1 MGMTVLK
8 LSGSLSDDP
17 TSLDLLCEYISQQS
31 SQVVVVHG
39 GGKQINEM
47 CKQLGIPVMQVA
59 GRRITT
65 PETMDVL
72 LKTVGGSLNR
82 GLVSDFRSRGINA
95 IGLTGAD
102 GGLTTSHKRPPLTI
116 DGVETDF
123 QLVGELDSVD
133 PSILKLLLSGRV
145 VPIIGCLTWSKAHG
159 YLNINADT
167 FAISIA
173 SALNA
178 EEIVF
183 LMEPEAVLDGK
194 KQPLSHIN
202 KHDFLEGVTQG
213 WITDGM
219 RPKLETGFKALEYGI
234 KTVKMTNPAG
244 LAQQKGTI
252 LS

>member
-1 MGMTVLK
+1 MTVIK

-17 TSLDLLCEYISQQS
+17 TSLDFLCDFIRHKP

-47 CKQLGIPVMQVA
+47 CKQLGIPVLQVA

-65 PETMDVL
+65 PQTMDVL

-82 GLVSDFRSRGINA
+82 GLVSECRSRGIHA
-95 IGLTGAD
+95 VGLTGAD
-102 GGLTTSHKRPPLTI
+102 GGLTTSHKRPPLMI

-123 QLVGELDSVD
+123 QLVGELDEVHPAIIYSLF
-133 PSILKLLLSGRV
+133 SNGF
-145 VPIIGCLTWSKAHG
+145 VPIIGCLTWSKEHG

-178 EEIVF
+178 DEIVF
-183 LMEPEAVLDGK
+183 LMEPEAVLDAEKQQISHLK
-194 KQPLSHIN
+194 KS
-202 KHDFLEGVTQG
+202 DFLDGVEQG

-219 RPKLETGFKALEYGI
+219 RPKLETGFKALESGI
-234 KTVKMTNPAG
+234 MSVKLTNPAG
-244 LAQQKGTI
+244 LASQKGTT
-252 LS
+252 LA

>member
-1 MGMTVLK
+1 MTVIK
-8 LSGSLSDDP
+8 LSGSLSDEP
-17 TSLDLLCEYISQQS
+17 ASMDLLCEYISQQT

-47 CKQLGIPVMQVA
+47 CKQLGIPVLQVA

-82 GLVSDFRSRGINA
+82 GLVSDFRSRGIHA
-95 IGLTGAD
+95 VGLTGAD
-102 GGLTTSHKRPPLTI
+102 GGLTTSHKRPPLMM

-123 QLVGELDSVD
+123 QLVGELESVD
-133 PSILKLLLSGRV
+133 PSIIHTLLTGGF
-145 VPIIGCLTWSKAHG
+145 VPVIGCLTWSMEHG

-167 FAISIA
+167 FAIAIA

-178 EEIVF
+178 DELVF
-183 LMEPEAVLDGK
+183 LMEPEAVLDANKQAIPHITK
-194 KQPLSHIN
+194 KL
-202 KHDFLEGVTQG
+202 FLEGVKQG

-219 RPKLETGFKALEYGI
+219 RPKLETGFKALESGI
-234 KTVKMTNPAG
+234 KNVKLTNPAG
-244 LAQQKGTI
+244 LAKQKGTI
-252 LS
+252 LI

>member
-17 TSLDLLCEYISQQS
+17 TSLDLVCQYISDRG

-47 CKQLGIPVMQVA
+47 CAQLGIPVMQVA

-82 GLVSDFRSRGINA
+82 GLVSDLRSRGLSA

-102 GGLTTSHKRPPLTI
+102 GGITTSHKRPPLTI

-123 QLVGELDSVD
+123 QLVGELDSVN
-133 PSILKLLLSGRV
+133 PSILHTLISAGV
-145 VPIIGCLTWSKAHG
+145 VPVIACLTWSDEHG

-167 FAISIA
+167 FAIAIA
-173 SALNA
+173 NALSADEL
-178 EEIVF
+178 VF
-183 LMEPEAVLDGK
+183 LMEPEAVLDAQK
-194 KQPLSHIN
+194 SPISRLTKT
-202 KHDFLEGVTQG
+202 DFLDGVSQG

-219 RPKLETGFKALEYGI
+219 RPKLETGFNALESGI
-234 KTVKMTNPAG
+234 KSVTLTNPAG
-244 LAQQKGTI
+244 LAAQKGTT
-252 LS
+252 LA

>member
-1 MGMTVLK
+1 MTVLK
-8 LSGSLSDDP
+8 LSGSLSDDAA
-17 TSLDLLCEYISQQS
+17 SLDHLCDYITTKRA
-31 SQVVVVHG
+31 QVVVVHG

-47 CKQLGIPVMQVA
+47 CAQMGIPVMQVA

-65 PETMDVL
+65 PETLDVL

-82 GLVSDFRSRGINA
+82 GLVSDFRNRGINA
-95 IGLTGAD
+95 VGLTGAD

-123 QLVGELDSVD
+123 QLVGELDAVD
-133 PSILKLLLSGRV
+133 PSILQVLLSGGF
-145 VPIIGCLTWSKAHG
+145 VPVIGCLTWSKDHG

-173 SALNA
+173 NALHA
-178 EEIVF
+178 DELVF
-183 LMEPEAVLDGK
+183 LMEPEAVLDDEK
-194 KQPLSHIN
+194 HPLSHITMN
-202 KHDFLEGVTQG
+202 DFLEGVKLG

-219 RPKLETGFKALEYGI
+219 RPKLETGFKALESGI
-234 KTVKMTNPAG
+234 KRIKLTNPAG

>member
-17 TSLDLLCEYISQQS
+17 VSLDLVCQYISEHK

-47 CKQLGIPVMQVA
+47 CAQLGIPVMQVA

-82 GLVSDFRSRGINA
+82 GLVSDLRSRGLSA
-95 IGLTGAD
+95 VGLTGAD
-102 GGLTTSHKRPPLTI
+102 GGLTTSHKRPPLVI

-123 QLVGELDSVD
+123 QLVGELDAVD
-133 PSILKLLLSGRV
+133 PSILQTLLAGGY
-145 VPIIGCLTWSKAHG
+145 VPVIACLTWSEEHG
-159 YLNINADT
+159 VLNINADT
-167 FAISIA
+167 FAIAIA
-173 SALNA
+173 NALSADEL
-178 EEIVF
+178 VF
-183 LMEPEAVLDGK
+183 LMEPEAVLDAEK
-194 KQPLSHIN
+194 TPISHMT
-202 KHDFLEGVTQG
+202 KTDFFAGVSQG

-219 RPKLETGFKALEYGI
+219 RPKLETGFKALESGI
-234 KTVKMTNPAG
+234 KSIKLTNPAG

>member
-17 TSLDLLCEYISQQS
+17 ASLDLLCDYISHQS
-31 SQVVVVHG
+31 SQLVVVHG

-47 CKQLGIPVMQVA
+47 CAQLGIPVIQVA

-82 GLVSDFRSRGINA
+82 GLVTDFRSRNINA
-95 IGLTGAD
+95 VGLTGAD
-102 GGLTTSHKRPPLTI
+102 GGLTSAHKRPPLMI

-123 QLVGELDSVD
+123 QLVGELDAVD
-133 PSILKLLLSGRV
+133 PSILHTLLSSGC
-145 VPIIGCLTWSKAHG
+145 VPVIGCLTWSEEHG

-167 FAISIA
+167 FAIAIA
-173 SALNA
+173 KALNA
-178 EEIVF
+178 DELVF
-183 LMEPEAVLDGK
+183 LMEPEAVLDANK
-194 KQPLSHIN
+194 SPLASLTYDEFT
-202 KHDFLEGVTQG
+202 KGVAQG

-219 RPKLETGFKALEYGI
+219 RPKLETGFKALKSGI
-234 KTVKMTNPAG
+234 KSIKLANPAG
-244 LAQQKGTI
+244 LANKKGTI

>member
-1 MGMTVLK
+1 MGVTVLK

-17 TSLDLLCEYISQQS
+17 SSLDLLCEYISHQN

-47 CKQLGIPVMQVA
+47 CKQLGIPVLQVA

-82 GLVSDFRSRGINA
+82 GLVSDFRSRGINVV
-95 IGLTGAD
+95 GLTGAD
-102 GGLTTSHKRPPLTI
+102 GGLTTAHKRPPLVI

-123 QLVGELDSVD
+123 QLVGELDEVN
-133 PSILKLLLSGRV
+133 PTILHSLLSGGY
-145 VPIIGCLTWSKAHG
+145 VPVLGCLTWSEEHG

-167 FAISIA
+167 FAIAIA

-178 EEIVF
+178 DEIVF
-183 LMEPEAVLDGK
+183 LMEPEAVLDGSK
-194 KQPLSHIN
+194 NPLSNIT
-202 KHDFLEGVTQG
+202 KTDFLEGVEQG
-213 WITDGM
+213 WIKDGM
-219 RPKLETGFKALEYGI
+219 RPKLETGFKALESGI
-234 KTVKMTNPAG
+234 KSVKLTNPAG
-244 LAQQKGTI
+244 LATHKGTI

>member
-17 TSLDLLCEYISQQS
+17 ASLDLLCEYISQQS

-47 CKQLGIPVMQVA
+47 CAQLGIPVMQVA

-82 GLVSDFRSRGINA
+82 GLVSECRSRNINA
-95 IGLTGAD
+95 VGLTGAD
-102 GGLTTSHKRPPLTI
+102 GGLTTAHQRPPLTI

-123 QLVGELDSVD
+123 QLVGELDSVN
-133 PSILKLLLSGRV
+133 PAILHTLLSGGF
-145 VPIIGCLTWSKAHG
+145 VPVIGCLTWSEEHG

-167 FAISIA
+167 FAIAIA
-173 SALNA
+173 KALNA
-178 EEIVF
+178 EELVF
-183 LMEPEAVLDGK
+183 LMEPEAVLDADK
-194 KQPLSHIN
+194 SPLTNLTHN
-202 KHDFLEGVTQG
+202 QFTQGVAQG
-213 WITDGM
+213 WITHGM
-219 RPKLETGFKALEYGI
+219 RPKLETGFKALKSGI
-234 KTVKMTNPAG
+234 QSVKLTNPAG
-244 LAQQKGTI
+244 LAHQKGTI

>member
-17 TSLDLLCEYISQQS
+17 TSLDMVCQYISEHG

-47 CKQLGIPVMQVA
+47 CAQLGIPVMQVA

-82 GLVSDFRSRGINA
+82 GLVSDFRSRNINA
-95 IGLTGAD
+95 VGLTGAD

-116 DGVETDF
+116 DGVKTDF
-123 QLVGELDSVD
+123 QLVGELDAVD
-133 PSILKLLLSGRV
+133 PSILHTLITGGF
-145 VPIIGCLTWSKAHG
+145 VPVIACLTWSEEHG

-167 FAISIA
+167 FAIAIA
-173 SALNA
+173 NALSADQL
-178 EEIVF
+178 VF
-183 LMEPEAVLDGK
+183 LMEPEAVLDAEK
-194 KQPLSHIN
+194 TPISHMPKTKFIT
-202 KHDFLEGVTQG
+202 GVSQG

-219 RPKLETGFKALEYGI
+219 RPKLETGFKALKSGI
-234 KTVKMTNPAG
+234 GRVILTNPTG
-244 LAQQKGTI
+244 LAHHTGTR

>member
-1 MGMTVLK
+1 MTVLK

-17 TSLDLLCEYISQQS
+17 ASLALLCDYISQQS

-47 CKQLGIPVMQVA
+47 CTQLGIPVMQVA

-82 GLVSDFRSRGINA
+82 GLVSDFRTHGINA
-95 IGLTGAD
+95 VGLTGAD
-102 GGLTTSHKRPPLTI
+102 GGLTTALKRPPITI

-123 QLVGELDSVD
+123 QLVGELDAVD
-133 PSILKLLLSGRV
+133 PSILRALLLGGC
-145 VPIIGCLTWSKAHG
+145 VPVIGCLTWSAEHG

-167 FAISIA
+167 FAIAIA
-173 SALNA
+173 NALSADEL
-178 EEIVF
+178 VF
-183 LMEPEAVLDGK
+183 LMEPEAVLDADK
-194 KQPLSHIN
+194 APLSSLTHAE
-202 KHDFLEGVTQG
+202 FTQGVAQG

-219 RPKLETGFKALEYGI
+219 RPKLETGFKALNSGI
-234 KTVKMTNPAG
+234 KSVILTNPVS
-244 LAQQKGTI
+244 LAQHKGTR